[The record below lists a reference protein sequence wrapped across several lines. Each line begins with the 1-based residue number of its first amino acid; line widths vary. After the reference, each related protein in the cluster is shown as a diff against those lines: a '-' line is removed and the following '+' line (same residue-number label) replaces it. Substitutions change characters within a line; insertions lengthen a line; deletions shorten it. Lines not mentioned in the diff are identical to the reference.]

1 MRRAWAGMAVAACA
15 ALLVLLTAS
24 PVAAGGFRPGHYTGT
39 TDQGTEI
46 SFKVKK
52 TVVKRFT
59 YTVDINCED
68 GPHESKWVGAKAP
81 IGEKG
86 RFSAEFVSE
95 DGNITSVVSGKLKR
109 RKASGTIQT
118 AGTLPNGWEC
128 QSDVGWSA
136 TRG

>member
-1 MRRAWAGMAVAACA
+1 MRRASAGVAVAAFS

-24 PVAAGGFRPGHYTGT
+24 PVAAAGFRPGRYTGT

-46 SFKVKK
+46 GFKVKK
-52 TVVKRFT
+52 TVVKRFI

-68 GPHESKWVGAKAP
+68 GPHESTWEGAKAP
-81 IGEKG
+81 IGENG

-95 DGNITSVVSGKLKR
+95 DGKVTSVVSGKVKR
-109 RKASGTIQT
+109 RKASGTIET
-118 AGTLPNGWEC
+118 AGTLPSGWEC

>member
-1 MRRAWAGMAVAACA
+1 MAGCA
-15 ALLVLLTAS
+15 ALLVLLIAS
-24 PVAAGGFRPGHYTGT
+24 PVAAAGLRPGPYTGT

-46 SFKVKK
+46 SFTVKK

-68 GPHESKWVGAKAP
+68 GPHESKWEGAKAP
-81 IGEKG
+81 IGENG

-95 DGNITSVVSGKLKR
+95 DGNITSVVSGKLKG
-109 RKASGTIQT
+109 RKASGTIET